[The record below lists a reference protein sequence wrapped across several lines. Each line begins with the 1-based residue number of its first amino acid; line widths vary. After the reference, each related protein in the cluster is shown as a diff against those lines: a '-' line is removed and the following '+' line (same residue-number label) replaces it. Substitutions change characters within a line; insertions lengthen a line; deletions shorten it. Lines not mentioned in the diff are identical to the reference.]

1 MCRSVG
7 ECDRPKACPLT
18 NGVVVVPSPVTQD
31 ELPTYR
37 ELRKEVTRVMGEPF
51 SSKEWRK
58 WFRTEVDAMFA
69 LLDEAE
75 GGEGEGDGDAEFD
88 Y

>member
-1 MCRSVG
+1 VLG
-7 ECDRPKACPLT
+7 D
-18 NGVVVVPSPVTQD
+18 PS
-31 ELPTYR
+31 
-37 ELRKEVTRVMGEPF
+37 GF

-75 GGEGEGDGDAEFD
+75 EGDVDDEEFE
-88 Y
+88 